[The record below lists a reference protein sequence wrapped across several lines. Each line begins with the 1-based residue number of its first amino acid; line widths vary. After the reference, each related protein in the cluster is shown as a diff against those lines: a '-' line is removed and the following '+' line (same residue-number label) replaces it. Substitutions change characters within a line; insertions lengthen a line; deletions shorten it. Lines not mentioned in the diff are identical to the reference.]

1 MTVDTHIDPQAY
13 LLSAIG
19 LVTLATL
26 FGTSVPVVRE
36 AETVIV
42 SPFSAWSSSAIA
54 AQSTETNA
62 VSADDADA
70 SSSTG
75 GLIAELRAATS
86 FTWDQTSKLLGVSR
100 RTVHL
105 WAAGGN
111 ISAHNE
117 ERLASLV
124 REVRSIQA
132 VDAGDARMRILALL
146 DRERAGFASADD
158 DINRAAPVY
167 AADA

>member
-1 MTVDTHIDPQAY
+1 MTVDTRIDPRAY
-13 LLSAIG
+13 SLSAIG
-19 LVTLATL
+19 LVTLAAL

-42 SPFSAWSSSAIA
+42 RPFYASSSSATG
-54 AQSTETNA
+54 AQSTETKT
-62 VSADDADA
+62 VSTAEADA
-70 SSSTG
+70 SSTG

-132 VDAGDARMRILALL
+132 ADAGEARMRILALL
-146 DRERAGFASADD
+146 DRKRAGFASANN